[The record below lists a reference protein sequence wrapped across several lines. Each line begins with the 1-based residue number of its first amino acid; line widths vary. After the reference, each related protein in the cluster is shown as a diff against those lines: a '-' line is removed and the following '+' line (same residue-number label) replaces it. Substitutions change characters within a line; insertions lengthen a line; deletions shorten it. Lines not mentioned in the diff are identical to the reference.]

1 MIKIN
6 LHDYREEIKRSTTQ
20 KHVLM
25 SASLAASCVFLVL
38 LSFLFEKSQVSKIDM
53 EVKGLKMQVDAL
65 QPEVNRVR
73 TMQSKQRRVGTILT
87 GIENLRANQM
97 PATQTLYDV
106 NLSVPNEIWLT
117 KITQMSKQELT
128 SGRVPTIFFDNPG
141 ASGAIKNNPPAMA
154 NKANASNTP
163 AKEFLKLEG
172 HALEDDAVAR
182 FVERLEKISY
192 FKMVFL
198 YKTELTMIG
207 KTKARKFSI
216 YCYMPA
222 NQNKT
227 AA

>member
-6 LHDYREEIKRSTTQ
+6 LHDYREEVKRSTIQ

-25 SASLAASCVFLVL
+25 SASLAASCVFLIL
-38 LSFLFEKSQVSKIDM
+38 LSFLFEKSQISKVDM
-53 EVKGLKMQVDAL
+53 EVKGLKVQVNAL
-65 QPEVNRVR
+65 QAEVNQVR
-73 TMQSKQRRVGTILT
+73 TMQSKQRRVGTILS

-106 NLSVPNEIWLT
+106 NLSVPDAIWLT

-128 SGRVPTIFFDNPG
+128 RGSVPTIFIDNLG
-141 ASGAIKNNPPAMA
+141 AGGAVKNNPPATP
-154 NKANASNTP
+154 NTANASNAQ

-172 HALEDDAVAR
+172 HALEDDSVAR

-207 KTKARKFSI
+207 KIKARKFSI

>member
-6 LHDYREEIKRSTTQ
+6 LHDYREEVKRSTIQ

-25 SASLAASCVFLVL
+25 SASLAASCVFLIL
-38 LSFLFEKSQVSKIDM
+38 LSFLFEKSQVSKVDM
-53 EVKGLKMQVDAL
+53 EVKGLKVQVNAL
-65 QPEVNRVR
+65 QAEVNQVR
-73 TMQSKQRRVGTILT
+73 TMQSKQRRVGTILS

-106 NLSVPNEIWLT
+106 NLSVPDAIWLT

-128 SGRVPTIFFDNPG
+128 SGRVPTIFIDKAVAGG
-141 ASGAIKNNPPAMA
+141 AVKNNPPATP
-154 NKANASNTP
+154 NTANAS

-172 HALEDDAVAR
+172 HALEDDSVAR
-182 FVERLEKISY
+182 FVESLEKISY

-207 KTKARKFSI
+207 KIKARKFSI

-222 NQNKT
+222 NHNKT